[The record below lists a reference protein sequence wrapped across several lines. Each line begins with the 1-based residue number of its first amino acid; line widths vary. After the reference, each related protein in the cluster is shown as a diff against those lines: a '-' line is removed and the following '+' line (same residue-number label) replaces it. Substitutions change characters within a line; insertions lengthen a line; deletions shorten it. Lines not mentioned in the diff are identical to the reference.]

1 MDEKENKN
9 NTAPYGISDIKRYSY
24 EELLI
29 GHTESFTVTVT
40 EEMMQSFCQISGDV
54 NPLHENTF
62 YAQEKGYPDKVVY
75 GMLTASFL
83 STLAGVW
90 LPGERS
96 LIHQVEAEFPAPVYV
111 GDELTVEGTV
121 KEKNDT
127 FRFLV
132 VKVVIK
138 NQKGQKVLRGKMR
151 IQVTE

>member
-1 MDEKENKN
+1 MEGSGKN
-9 NTAPYGISDIKRYSY
+9 AAISGEPVINRYSY
-24 EELLI
+24 EDI
-29 GHTESFTVTVT
+29 PVGHTERFTVTVT
-40 EEMMQSFCQISGDV
+40 EEMMKSFCGISGDM
-54 NPLHENTF
+54 NPLHGSSS
-62 YAQEKGYPDKVVY
+62 YAQKKGYPDKVVY

-96 LIHQVEAEFPAPVYV
+96 LIHQVEAEFPSPVYV
-111 GDELTVEGTV
+111 GDSLTVEGTV

>member
-1 MDEKENKN
+1 MRESIKNADAAKEM
-9 NTAPYGISDIKRYSY
+9 AVKRYSY

-40 EEMMQSFCQISGDV
+40 EEMMQFFCQVSGDW
-54 NPLHENTF
+54 NPLHRDAA
-62 YAQEKGYPDKVVY
+62 YARSKGYQDKVVY

-83 STLAGVW
+83 SALAGVW

-111 GDELTVEGTV
+111 GDVLTVEGIV

-127 FRFLV
+127 FRFLN
-132 VKVVIK
+132 VKVTIR
-138 NQKGQKVLRGKMR
+138 NQAGKKVLRGKMR